1 MTEIVL
7 SSGFRKAFKRKVR
20 GNKILETRFRDR
32 AAIFENSPFDPRLK
46 THKLSGELDDLGVLA
61 LTMMCGS
68 SFHSWKQIR
77 LCLLTLEVMK
87 KFIRETAT

>member
-7 SSGFRKAFKRKVR
+7 SSRFRKAFKRKVR

-46 THKLSGELDDLGVLA
+46 THKLSGELGDLWSFSVDYDVRIIFSFMETNRVLFIDIG
-61 LTMMCGS
+61 T
-68 SFHSWKQIR
+68 HD
-77 LCLLTLEVMK
+77 EVY
-87 KFIRETAT
+87 

>member
-7 SSGFRKAFKRKVR
+7 SSRFRKAFKRKVR

-46 THKLSGELDDLGVLA
+46 THKLSGELDDLWSFSVDYDVRVIFSFMEADKA
-61 LTMMCGS
+61 LFLDIGS
-68 SFHSWKQIR
+68 HE
-77 LCLLTLEVMK
+77 EVY
-87 KFIRETAT
+87 

>member
-20 GNKILETRFRDR
+20 GNKILESRFRDR

-46 THKLSGELDDLGVLA
+46 THKLSGVLDDLWSFSVDYDVRVIFSFMETNRVLFIDIG
-61 LTMMCGS
+61 T
-68 SFHSWKQIR
+68 HD
-77 LCLLTLEVMK
+77 EVY
-87 KFIRETAT
+87 